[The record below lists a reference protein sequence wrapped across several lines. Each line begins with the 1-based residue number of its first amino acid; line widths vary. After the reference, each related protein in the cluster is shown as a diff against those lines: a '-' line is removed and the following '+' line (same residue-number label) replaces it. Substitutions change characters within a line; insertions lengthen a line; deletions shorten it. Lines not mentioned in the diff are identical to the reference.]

1 MKTPQIAKTKHVRP
15 SAAAF
20 KCQQI
25 DMFQDFLYNTPEQ
38 LESLSNSIPLWD
50 CLPKY
55 VISRQTAHKLR
66 KNAQLPPMLKL
77 RCQHFKKWFA
87 VKIFPARISD
97 ENDRITEYYPSA
109 TEELV
114 EDVLRRISTLQD
126 YGFYKDGG
134 PKLRSSGVAFT
145 ISQLREELRKHGH
158 SRSHK
163 EIVQSLDILAKSIIE
178 IRTEGEGDSGYIVSP
193 YFTQL
198 QAVSRTDFRNDPHAK
213 WYVEFHP
220 LITQAIGTM
229 IGYRQYNYSLM
240 MSHST
245 QLARWINKYLVI
257 KFTFAHIGI
266 KFDLHFSTVKR
277 DSALLESY
285 GRLIDAR
292 NAVKLALE
300 ELRNNGLLLSFTVEK
315 PSNQGRKVED
325 VIYSL
330 YPSPAFV
337 AEIKAANRR
346 EKDSQKMLE
355 KPISAIEPGGLAHT
369 RRRKSG
375 GLAHASLEV

>member
-1 MKTPQIAKTKHVRP
+1 
-15 SAAAF
+15 
-20 KCQQI
+20 
-25 DMFQDFLYNTPEQ
+25 MFQDFLYNTPEQ
-38 LESLSNSIPLWD
+38 LKSLSNSIPLWD

-66 KNAQLPPMLKL
+66 KNGQFPPMLKL
-77 RCQHFKKWFA
+77 RCQHFKQWFA
-87 VKIFPARISD
+87 VKILPARISD
-97 ENDRITEYYPSA
+97 DQDHITEYYPSA

-114 EDVLRRISTLQD
+114 EDALRRISTLQNH
-126 YGFYKDGG
+126 GFYKDGSQ
-134 PKLRSSGVAFT
+134 KLRSSGVAFT
-145 ISQLREELRKHGH
+145 VSQLREELSKHGH
-158 SRSHK
+158 TRSHK
-163 EIVQSLDILAKSIIE
+163 EIVLSLEILAKSIIE
-178 IRTEGEGDSGYIVSP
+178 IKTEGEGDSGYIVSP

-198 QAVSRTDFRNDPHAK
+198 QAVSRRDFKNDPQAR

-220 LITQAIGTM
+220 LITQAISTM
-229 IGYRQYNYSLM
+229 MGYRQYNYSLM

-245 QLARWINKYLVI
+245 QLARWINKYLII

-300 ELRNNGLLLSFTVEK
+300 ELRNNGLLLSFTVEE
-315 PSNQGRKVED
+315 PSKLGRKVED

-355 KPISAIEPGGLAHT
+355 KPISTIEPGGLAHT
-369 RRRKSG
+369 RRQKSG
-375 GLAHASLEV
+375 GLARTSLEV